1 MDQASEKYN
10 TELDQQLQ
18 KIAIED
24 WTYFVQLVGEGS
36 ILLAK
41 VCLLKK
47 NNKSHR
53 MVSRKLSISK
63 SQVETN
69 CKKCPTISDSL

>member
-1 MDQASEKYN
+1 MSTHPEKYN

-18 KIAIED
+18 TIAATD
-24 WTYFVQLVGEGS
+24 WPAFVKLVGEGP

-47 NNKSHR
+47 KGKSLTQISGKLNVTR
-53 MVSRKLSISK
+53 RKAQID
-63 SQVETN
+63 
-69 CKKCPTISDSL
+69 CKKC

>member
-18 KIAIED
+18 KIATTD
-24 WTYFVQLVGEGS
+24 WPAFVQLVGEGS

-41 VCLLKK
+41 VCYLKK
-47 NNKSHR
+47 NGKS
-53 MVSRKLSISK
+53 LQQISSKFKK
-63 SQVETN
+63 SKGWAQHHVENN
-69 CKKCPTISDSL
+69 CDCN